1 MNILQNTLNIIQQT
15 QKIASHTSTIN
26 RSTSTHNWEQQK
38 DSAIKFDFRVTFI
51 NSLNYEFLEKA
62 LTRRSAVI

>member
-1 MNILQNTLNIIQQT
+1 MNTLQNTLNIIQQI

-26 RSTSTHNWEQQK
+26 RSTSTHNWQQK
-38 DSAIKFDFRVTFI
+38 KASAIKFDLKVMFI

-62 LTRRSAVI
+62 LARTEDLL